1 MQTTE
6 SEGGK
11 TGTTEF
17 HTTQAPTLRSSAL
30 PRSTYYKC
38 LNVSMQKSNVYILI
52 QTQIYFILGYILR
65 FYDKEIPSKFV
76 RLYWY

>member
-6 SEGGK
+6 SEGEK

-17 HTTQAPTLRSSAL
+17 HIIQAPTLRSSAL
-30 PRSTYYKC
+30 PRSTYYKR

-52 QTQIYFILGYILR
+52 QTNIFYFKIYFEIL
-65 FYDKEIPSKFV
+65 
-76 RLYWY
+76 